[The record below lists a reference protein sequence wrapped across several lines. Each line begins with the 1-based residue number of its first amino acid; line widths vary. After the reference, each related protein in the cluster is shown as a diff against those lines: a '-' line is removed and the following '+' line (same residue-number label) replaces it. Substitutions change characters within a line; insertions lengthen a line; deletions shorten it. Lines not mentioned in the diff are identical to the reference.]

1 MLWLALKTLAHEK
14 ARLIITVFGVA
25 FSTVLV
31 LMQVGM
37 YIGFMGNA
45 TNIIR
50 HVDADIWITSKNIQC
65 FDFTGPF
72 PEERINRVRSHPQI
86 WQAERLILTMAML
99 KLPAGGV
106 EQVQVLGFN
115 PDSGTGAPWS
125 MLEGGINDVK
135 GGRYMIMDKTSEQR
149 LGSLN
154 TGSIWEL
161 GGNRFKL
168 VGLSKG
174 IRNFINAPI
183 VFISYDRTKELYPEN
198 QTSFIVVKVRDAKKL
213 DSIVKELNSQLRDN
227 DVYTRKGFIYKTV
240 MYWTVQTGM
249 GMGFFL
255 TAVLGLAVGG
265 AIVGQT
271 IYTNTMEHL
280 RELGTLKAIGA
291 KNSDIY
297 KMIFIQTGISVII
310 GYTAGSLFL
319 LMARQGMEK
328 GGVDLY
334 LGFWVFVPIFLV
346 MLCTCLLAAFF
357 SIRKVRTLDPVMVFR
372 G

>member
-31 LMQVGM
+31 MMQVGM

-50 HVDADIWITSKNIQC
+50 HVDADIWVTSKNIQC
-65 FDFTGPF
+65 FDFVGPF
-72 PEERINRVRSHPQI
+72 PEERINRVRSHPEI
-86 WQAERLILTMAML
+86 RQAEKLILTMAML

-106 EQVQVLGFN
+106 EQVQILGFN
-115 PDSGTGAPWS
+115 PVSGTGAPWS
-125 MLEGGINDVK
+125 MSEGGVYDVK

-149 LGSLN
+149 LGGLN
-154 TGSIWEL
+154 VGSIWEL
-161 GGNRFKL
+161 GGIRFKL

-183 VFISYDRTKELYPEN
+183 VFISYDRSRELFQEN
-198 QTSFIVVKVRDAKKL
+198 QISFIVAKVRDARKL
-213 DSIVKELNSQLRDN
+213 DTIVKELKSQMQDN
-227 DVYTRKGFIYKTV
+227 DVYTRDGFIYKTV

-297 KMIFIQTGISVII
+297 KMILIQTGISVII
-310 GYTAGSLFL
+310 GYAAGSLFL
-319 LMARQGMEK
+319 LMARHGMEK
-328 GGVDLY
+328 GGVNLY
-334 LGFWVFVPIFLV
+334 LGLWVFVPVFLLI
-346 MLCTCLLAAFF
+346 LCTCLVAAFF

>member
-1 MLWLALKTLAHEK
+1 MLWLALKTLVHEK
-14 ARLIITVFGVA
+14 TRLVITVSGVA

-31 LMQVGM
+31 LMQIGM

-65 FDFTGPF
+65 FDFVNPF
-72 PEERINRVRSHPQI
+72 PEERINMVRSHPEIQR
-86 WQAERLILTMAML
+86 AEKLILTMAML

-106 EQVQVLGFN
+106 EQVQILGFN
-115 PDSGTGAPWS
+115 PDSGTGAPWK
-125 MLEGGINDVK
+125 MIEGGLNDVK

-149 LGSLN
+149 LGTLN

-161 GGNRFKL
+161 GGSRFKL

-183 VFISYDRTKELYPEN
+183 VFMSYNHTQGLFPER
-198 QTSFIVVKVRDAKKL
+198 QASFIVAKARDRKGI
-213 DSIVKELNSQLRDN
+213 DSIVKSLRQQMKDN
-227 DVYTRKGFIYKTV
+227 DIYTREGFVYKTI

-280 RELGTLKAIGA
+280 REFGTLKAIGA
-291 KNSDIY
+291 RNSDIY
-297 KMIFIQTGISVII
+297 KMIFIQTGVSVVA
-310 GYTAGSLFL
+310 GFASGSLFL
-319 LMARQGMEK
+319 IMMRPGMEK
-328 GGVDLY
+328 GGVNLY
-334 LGFWVFVPIFLV
+334 LGLWVFVPVFL
-346 MLCTCLLAAFF
+346 MILCVCFLAAYF
-357 SIRKVRTLDPVMVFR
+357 SVRKVRTLDPVMVFR

>member
-1 MLWLALKTLAHEK
+1 MLWLALKTLLHEK

-45 TNIIR
+45 TNIVR
-50 HVDADIWITSKNIQC
+50 HVDADIWVASKKIQC
-65 FDFTGPF
+65 FDFVGPF
-72 PEERINRVRSHPQI
+72 PEERINRVRSHPEVLR
-86 WQAERLILTMAML
+86 AEKLILTMAML

-106 EQVQVLGFN
+106 EQVQILGFN
-115 PDSGTGAPWS
+115 PASGVGAPWS
-125 MLEGGINDVK
+125 MLEGGIDDVK

-149 LGSLN
+149 FGSLN
-154 TGSIWEL
+154 IGSIWEL
-161 GGNRFKL
+161 GEIRFKL
-168 VGLSKG
+168 VGLSNG

-183 VFISYDRTKELYPEN
+183 VFISYDHAREFINDN
-198 QTSFIVVKVRDAKKL
+198 QTSFIVAKVRDIERL
-213 DSIVKELNSQLRDN
+213 DDTVKSLKSQMRNN
-227 DVYTRKGFIYKTV
+227 DVYTRRDFIYKTV
-240 MYWTVQTGM
+240 FYWTVQTGM

-280 RELGTLKAIGA
+280 RELGTLKAMGA

-297 KMIFIQTGISVII
+297 KMIFIQTGVSVII
-310 GYTAGSLFL
+310 GYAAGSLLL
-319 LMARQGMEK
+319 LMARQGMEE
-328 GGVDLY
+328 GGVNLY
-334 LGFWVFVPIFLV
+334 LGFWVFVPIFLII
-346 MLCTCLLAAFF
+346 LSTCFIAAFF
-357 SIRKVRTLDPVMVFR
+357 SIRKVRKLDPVMVFR